1 MLFAWWLSVAALAVG
16 AAFGVRAFF
25 DPKWAQ
31 RFVRLKPD
39 EQGGGFAEFRATYGG
54 VIAAMH
60 FAALALVL
68 RYLLSGGH
76 LVGVV
81 ATGAVAVIAAAWAGS
96 AAGRAM
102 AFWRDSVRTKFNLYS
117 AGVEAALSLIIAGP
131 WLLWLLAG

>member
-1 MLFAWWLSVAALAVG
+1 MLFAWWLSAIALAFGAALG
-16 AAFGVRAFF
+16 LRAFF

-54 VIAAMH
+54 VFAAMH
-60 FAALALVL
+60 LAALALVL

-81 ATGAVAVIAAAWAGS
+81 ATGAIATISAAWAGA

-102 AFWRDSVRTKFNLYS
+102 AMWRDNARTKFNLYS
-117 AGVEAALSLIIAGP
+117 AGVEAGVSLVIALP
-131 WLLWLLAG
+131 WLLWLIAG